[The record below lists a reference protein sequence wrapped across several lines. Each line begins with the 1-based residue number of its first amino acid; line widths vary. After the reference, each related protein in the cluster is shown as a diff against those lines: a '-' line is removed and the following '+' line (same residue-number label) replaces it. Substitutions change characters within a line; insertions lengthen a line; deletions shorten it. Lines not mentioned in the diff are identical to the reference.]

1 MSTILLPGDLAIIGF
16 NFDNPDEL
24 TFLLL
29 IGITA
34 GTEIKF
40 TDNGVRSNGSL
51 RTGEGTYTWIAD
63 QDYAAG
69 SVITLTDLGNIAFS
83 SSGDQ
88 IIAYQ
93 GSESNPTYLFAL
105 NSEGNGWQSDAT
117 SSNTS
122 ALPSGLVEGQTAIA
136 LNEIDNAKYTGTT
149 TGTKAELLAA
159 ITDTNNWSGS
169 NTNRQNLNF
178 SNFTVT
184 DAGSGS
190 GGSGTTTVFIN
201 EIHYDNTST
210 DTNEGIEIAGT
221 AGTNLT
227 GWTIELYNGNGG
239 TVYSTIAL
247 SGTLTDQQGGF
258 GTKFFAKSGIQN
270 GSPDGIAL
278 VDNNGN
284 VVQFLSYEGTL
295 TAVDGS
301 AAGLTSTDIGVSEDN
316 STPVGYSLQLTGTGT
331 TYTDFTWANAAASTY
346 DAINNG
352 QTFGS
357 SGGSGGGSGGS
368 GGTTA
373 IYTIQGSGLASSFVN
388 QTVTTQGIVSA
399 VFAGLNGFYIQDVN
413 GDGNTATSDG
423 IFVSG
428 NTSVQVG
435 DLLEVVGTVQENFSR
450 TQLGFTSF
458 TTLGTGSINPIT
470 ISLPVATAETLE
482 QYEGMLV
489 NFSQTLTVSETYNLG
504 RFGEVTL
511 SNGRLFQPTNIA
523 TPGAAANAVQA
534 QNDLN
539 RIILD
544 DAQTIQNPDPIIY
557 PNGGLTAFN
566 TLRGG
571 DTVAGLTGVVD
582 YAFSNYRIQAT
593 QTPNFV
599 ASNPRSAT
607 PDPVGGTLT
616 ASSFNVLNYFTDFNL
631 RGADNQEEFD
641 RQEAKIISAIQ
652 AINADILGLV
662 EVQNNGNTAIS
673 SLVNALNDA
682 IPGTVNDYSYVNTGT
697 IGSDQIRVAIIYKD
711 STVSTVG
718 NYAVLDSSVDSRFDS
733 SRNRPAL
740 AQSFVEDATG
750 EQFTFVVNHLK
761 SKGGTGTGA
770 DADQGDGQG
779 NFNATRTS
787 AAEALVDWLA
797 GNPTGV
803 NDPDYLIVGDLNAYA
818 LEDPVTAIKNG
829 ADDLAGTT
837 DDYFDLISLFN
848 TNPYSY
854 VFNGQAGYLDHALA
868 SGTLATQVT
877 GAKEWHINADEPRA
891 LDYNTEFKS
900 LGQISNLYNADP
912 FRSSDHDPVIIGLD
926 LVSV

>member
-1 MSTILLPGDLAIIGF
+1 MSTILSSRDIAIIGF

-29 IGITA
+29 TSITA

-40 TDNGVRSNGSL
+40 TDNGVRNDGSL
-51 RTGEGTYTWIAD
+51 RTNEGTYTWTANQNYD
-63 QDYAAG
+63 AG
-69 SVITLTDLGNIAFS
+69 SVITVTDLGNIAFS
-83 SSGDQ
+83 ASGDQ
-88 IIAYQ
+88 IIVYQ

-105 NSEGNGWQSDAT
+105 NSQNSSWQSNAT
-117 SSNTS
+117 NSNTS
-122 ALPSGLVEGQTAIA
+122 ALPPGLVDGETAIA
-136 LNEIDNAKYTGTT
+136 LNEIDNAVYNGTT
-149 TGTKAELLAA
+149 TGTKSELLTA
-159 ITDTNNWSGS
+159 ITDTSNWTGS
-169 NTNRQNLNF
+169 NSTRQNLNF
-178 SNFTVT
+178 NNFTVT
-184 DAGSGS
+184 DAGGGS
-190 GGSGTTTVFIN
+190 GGSGGSGITNVFIN
-201 EIHYDNTST
+201 EIHYDNSST
-210 DTNEGIEIAGT
+210 DSNEGIEIAGT
-221 AGTNLT
+221 AGTDLT

-239 TVYSTIAL
+239 SVYSTINL

-270 GSPDGIAL
+270 GSPDGLAL
-278 VDNNGN
+278 IDNNGN

-301 AAGLTSTDIGVSEDN
+301 AVGLTSTDIGVSETS
-316 STPVGYSLQLTGTGT
+316 STPVGFSLQLTGTGT
-331 TYTDFTWANAAASTY
+331 TYEDFTWSSAAASTY
-346 DAINNG
+346 DAVNNG

-357 SGGSGGGSGGS
+357 GGSGGS
-368 GGTTA
+368 GGTTT
-373 IYTIQGSGLASSFVN
+373 IYDIQGSGLTSSFVN
-388 QTVTTQGIVSA
+388 QTVTTQGVVTA
-399 VFAGLNGFYIQDVN
+399 VFSGLNGFYLQDAT

-435 DLLEVVGTVQENFSR
+435 DLLEVTGTVQENFNR
-450 TQLGFTSF
+450 TQINFTSS
-458 TTLGTGSINPIT
+458 TNLGTGNINPIT
-470 ISLPVATAETLE
+470 ISLPVATADTLE

-489 NFSQTLTVSETYNLG
+489 NFSQTLTVSENFNLG

-523 TPGAAANAVQA
+523 TPGVAANAVQA

-557 PNGGLTAFN
+557 PNGGLSASN

-571 DTVAGLTGVVD
+571 DTVTGLTGVVD
-582 YAFSNYRIQAT
+582 YAFGDYRIQAT

-607 PDPVGGTLT
+607 PDAVGGTLT
-616 ASSFNVLNYFTDFNL
+616 VASFNVLNYFTDFNL

-641 RQEAKIISAIQ
+641 RQEDKIVSAIQ
-652 AINADILGLV
+652 AIDADILGLV

-673 SLVNALNDA
+673 SLVNAINNA
-682 IPGTVNDYSYVNTGT
+682 IPGTTNDYSFVNTGT
-697 IGSDQIRVAIIYKD
+697 IGTDQIRVAIIYKD
-711 STVSTVG
+711 STVSTVN

-740 AQSFVEDATG
+740 AQTFVEDATG
-750 EQFTFVVNHLK
+750 EEFTLVVNHFK
-761 SKGGTGTGA
+761 SKGGTGSGA

-779 NFNATRTS
+779 NFNASRTS
-787 AAEALVDWLA
+787 AAEALADWLV

-803 NDPDYLIVGDLNAYA
+803 NDSDYLIVGDLNAYA
-818 LEDPVTAIKNG
+818 LEDPITAIKNG
-829 ADDLAGTT
+829 ADDLAGTG
-837 DDYFDLISLFN
+837 DDYTDVISQFN

-854 VFNGQAGYLDHALA
+854 VFDGQAGYLDHALA
-868 SGTLATQVT
+868 SSSLSSQVT
-877 GAKEWHINADEPRA
+877 GATEWHINADEPRS

-900 LGQISNLYNADP
+900 LGQISSLYNADP
-912 FRSSDHDPVIIGLD
+912 FRASDHDPVIVGLD
-926 LVSV
+926 LASV